1 MFNVK
6 YFLSN
11 NAFVNQLGLQ
21 DNDKPFIFSLS
32 LKVDYA
38 NVVPRKQVLDNSK
51 KRVVALNE
59 PDFDFDPFSGYD
71 EFYTENGLL
80 VISNENDNGE
90 VDYSFEIEDFS
101 VRYENGDF
109 PLADTDGYNIWIASS
124 DKDLDGEF
132 YKTKIKCYS
141 ASNIGCVWEFIYN
154 SYNPFGSHSHTPKK
168 VGNCLVIN
176 LGYAS
181 KKSGSYV
188 PEMAEAYERLGFK
201 DDIVFIDGGLLAIDI
216 ETGKEI
222 WRAKYDY
229 AVSNFI
235 AVEDRLFLAYLGE
248 VIELD
253 VNSGREINRVDT
265 GYEHAHAFADQG
277 AIHDVGEYLAYV
289 STLDKG
295 ITVYDKSTL
304 HEVQKIQIPELY
316 SLKSFNSFYVGEE
329 NKVYA
334 TLKGDAQS
342 LSRPS
347 DYLLMVLTPCQQ
359 GDLPS
364 IDIEQKPPRT
374 VTVIEEDAEEFYR
387 VELDAETADQLI
399 RFAEVEIDLIAGN
412 HGRTMWGAP
421 AQNKKFAGRIEF
433 QATLPEELPNSEI
446 ERAKEYLIV
455 LREYWDKVK
464 EDDCYGPYGGKPGTY
479 ICPNFYLNGETI

>member
-1 MFNVK
+1 MSYNVS
-6 YFLSN
+6 YYNTVTTSVGGSGMVGLNPFLY
-11 NAFVNQLGLQ
+11 G
-21 DNDKPFIFSLS
+21 
-32 LKVDYA
+32 
-38 NVVPRKQVLDNSK
+38 
-51 KRVVALNE
+51 
-59 PDFDFDPFSGYD
+59 FDFKVLYASLFPFVRSVDHD
-71 EFYTENGLL
+71 ERKNVDILKPDQRGGSSVSSRPWYTDKGLL
-80 VISNENDNGE
+80 VN
-90 VDYSFEIEDFS
+90 VDRKSRRQKNYSFE
-101 VRYENGDF
+101 YESTKITFEGVEA
-109 PLADTDGYNIWIASS
+109 LVAETDGQYIWVKSKERNILEETDTVVLDCYLVSS
-124 DKDLDGEF
+124 GEKIWSFQYDGFSE
-132 YKTKIKCYS
+132 Y
-141 ASNIGCVWEFIYN
+141 
-154 SYNPFGSHSHTPKK
+154 GSHSHTPKK
-168 VGNCLVIN
+168 VGDFLVVN

-235 AVEDRLFLAYLGE
+235 VVEDRLFLAYLGK
-248 VIELD
+248 VIEVD
-253 VNSGREINRVDT
+253 VNSGGEISRVDT

-304 HEVQKIQIPELY
+304 NEVQKIQIPELY

-359 GDLPS
+359 GDVPS